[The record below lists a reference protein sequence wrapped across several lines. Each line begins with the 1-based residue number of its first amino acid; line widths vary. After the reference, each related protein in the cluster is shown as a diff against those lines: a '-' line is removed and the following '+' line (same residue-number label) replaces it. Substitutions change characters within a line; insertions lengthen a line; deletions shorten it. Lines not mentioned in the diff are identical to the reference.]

1 MAGPSLRLAGSL
13 TLRPCQQHLDPS
25 RGQAWT
31 VGELLAW
38 TTERFLKAG
47 IEEARVDAQHLLA
60 HALGCTRMEL
70 YLRHDALIGEAERAP
85 LRELVRRRLSREP
98 VAYIVGRR
106 GFHALDLELAVDGR
120 VLVPRPGDGAPG
132 GLGDRAA
139 AEPGRRADGGG
150 RGHGL
155 GAIALAI
162 ARARPAARVIAVD
175 RSEDALAVALANAE
189 RLGAAIECVR
199 SDLLAGLTPPA
210 GGFDAVLA
218 NLPYIPTQELA
229 GLDPEVRDFEP
240 HAALD
245 GGADGLRL
253 IVRLIDACA
262 APGVL
267 RGSGRLF
274 WRSGPG
280 RRPRC
285 WRRWRAA
292 ATASARYAATTRR
305 SSGWWR
311 GSARGDRAVAADAGQ
326 TSPSQQAASTSQA
339 SPRCEQPIGSPH
351 SSWPSLLLS

>member
-1 MAGPSLRLAGSL
+1 MIVRDEGASGLGMVVRMVSQGLPFARGIAHSTAVPAAPS
-13 TLRPCQQHLDPS
+13 TPS

-38 TTERFLKAG
+38 TTERFSKAG

-120 VLVPRPGDGAPG
+120 VLVPRPETEHLVDWALELLPSPGDGLTVVDVG
-132 GLGDRAA
+132 TGS
-139 AEPGRRADGGG
+139 
-150 RGHGL
+150 

-175 RSEDALAVALANAE
+175 RSEDALAVARANAD

-199 SDLLAGLTPPA
+199 SDLLEGLTPPA

-229 GLDPEVRDFEP
+229 GLDPEVREFEP

-267 RGSGRLF
+267 GGAGRLF
-274 WRSGPG
+274 LEVG
-280 RRPRC
+280 
-285 WRRWRAA
+285 
-292 ATASARYAATTRR
+292 
-305 SSGWWR
+305 
-311 GSARGDRAVAADAGQ
+311 AGQ
-326 TSPSQQAASTSQA
+326 APAVLAALEGRGYRECAIRRDYAQIERVVAGLSP
-339 SPRCEQPIGSPH
+339 G
-351 SSWPSLLLS
+351 